1 MKNCAV
7 LMLAVSFPA
16 ILALLG
22 CDYQET
28 SQEPSD
34 YPASLI
40 VAAAAT
46 DVQYDKSRG
55 ASRVR
60 YVLETP
66 YPADAFIAEVE
77 GRLWKQGWRPLKAD
91 FLNPK
96 IPTAHA
102 TGWTRNTNFATRPP
116 TIVHEWN
123 GEWENAAKDVLVYAL
138 SYSHS
143 EGDPPDLSRMS
154 VFAVHIPKAAVDK
167 ARDRV
172 DKF

>member
-1 MKNCAV
+1 MKKCAV
-7 LMLAVSFPA
+7 LIPAGFFLAV
-16 ILALLG
+16 LALFG
-22 CDYQET
+22 CDRQET
-28 SQEPSD
+28 SQEPAD

-40 VAAAAT
+40 VAKTAKN
-46 DVQYDKSRG
+46 VQYDKSRG
-55 ASRVR
+55 ASRVH
-60 YVLETP
+60 YVLEAP
-66 YPADAFIAEVE
+66 YPADGFIAEVE
-77 GRLWKQGWRPLKAD
+77 RRLSNQGWRPLKAD

-143 EGDPPDLSRMS
+143 EGDPPDLSRMG

-167 ARDRV
+167 ARERV